1 MTLHILIS
9 SAAYLLT
16 DHLISSEGTTCLQ
29 IMKNLTK
36 RGLNFSAIGGY
47 VSIKRP
53 PKNIKIFNA
62 CSIKVLPYD
71 NLIKKYSAHLQF
83 ITRRYLKASKILR
96 TQKIDIV
103 HHMFPTVYG
112 QTFSLLAIKERF
124 PQSFVFGPASA
135 HFTSRPLD
143 ERIISRLTSMLHLKT
158 ISRCS
163 HLIAITEQVKRL
175 YSKFFD
181 EDKISV
187 IPLGVDT
194 ELFRP
199 ANKNRA
205 KEEFEILFTGSL
217 YPLKGVEYLIKSMKY
232 VVSEEE
238 KVKLRIVGEGPE
250 KERLRFLVDKLGLK
264 NKVIFEG
271 FVSHDKIVKYY
282 QNCDVFCF
290 LTLGEPFGIAILEAM
305 ACGKP
310 VIASNRGGPAE
321 IVKDAETGFLV
332 NPKDVRLVAERI
344 IQLIKDTKLRKKM
357 GEKARRTA
365 VEKYSLEKISEKYY
379 RLYCSLI

>member
-47 VSIKRP
+47 VSIKKP

-62 CSIKVLPYD
+62 CSIKALPYN

-83 ITRRYLKASKILR
+83 ITRSYLKASKILK

-103 HHMFPTVYG
+103 HHMFPAVYG
-112 QTFSLLAIKERF
+112 QTFSLLAIKEKF
-124 PQSFVFGPASA
+124 PQPFIFGPASA

-143 ERIISRLTSMLHLKT
+143 EKMLSKFTSMLHFKT
-158 ISRCS
+158 ISKCS

-181 EDKISV
+181 ENKISV
-187 IPLGVDT
+187 IPLGVNT

-205 KEEFEILFTGSL
+205 KEEFEILFAGSL

-238 KVKLRIVGEGPE
+238 KVKLRIVGEGLE
-250 KERLRFLVDKLGLK
+250 KERLRLLADKLGLK

-271 FVSHDKIVKYY
+271 FVPHDKIVKYY

-321 IVKDAETGFLV
+321 IVKDAETGFLI
-332 NPKDVRLVAERI
+332 NPRDTEAVAERI
-344 IQLIKDTKLRKKM
+344 IRLIKDEKLRKKM
-357 GEKARRTA
+357 GRKARKIV
-365 VEKYSLEKISEKYY
+365 VEKYSLEKISEEYY
-379 RLYCSLI
+379 RLYRSLI